1 MSNLRKNQLKSVI
14 YYVLVAVITYFFIMG
29 KYIYYVMPN
38 SVAIFLLL
46 FISLGMTLTYS
57 ENAHERAAS
66 VGLPLLFNIA
76 FFLLG
81 VIGSNGFVT
90 PKAGLESI
98 YWIPLHILNPNLT
111 FMPYFIERA
120 NVVFKYLLIII
131 TPSFLLYTGMILGE
145 KIKERLYEN
154 VNNLDINFFKKRNKK
169 Y

>member
-1 MSNLRKNQLKSVI
+1 MSNLRKNQLKSLI

-57 ENAHERAAS
+57 EKAHERAAS

-81 VIGSNGFVT
+81 AIGCNGLAT
-90 PKAGLESI
+90 PEAGLESM

-111 FMPYFIERA
+111 FMPYFIEKA
-120 NVVFKYLLIII
+120 NVVFKYFLIII
-131 TPSFLLYTGMILGE
+131 APSFLLYIGMILGN
-145 KIKERLYEN
+145 KIKLRLYKN
-154 VNNLDINFFKKRNKK
+154 VNNLDLNFFRKRNKK